1 MVVVLQIPITRW
13 AAKRSPLGMM
23 IGGTALFL
31 VGFGSYGLTPSVPLF
46 VIATVLITGGEMLVV
61 PTGQALTVLLAPE
74 DMRARYGAIGY
85 FNWIIAQSL
94 GPVAGAAIM
103 DRFDPRWV
111 WYGCSILCAISMG
124 GFYGLHLR
132 SGERLSAKQD
142 EDARKRDTAA
152 RLPAAAQPVST
163 ENT

>member
-1 MVVVLQIPITRW
+1 
-13 AAKRSPLGMM
+13 
-23 IGGTALFL
+23 
-31 VGFGSYGLTPSVPLF
+31 
-46 VIATVLITGGEMLVV
+46 VLITGGEMLVV